1 MLAGLVI
8 INVHRDLHL
17 AVGGV
22 IVVAPHAGGILFLKG
37 KCVIAQNLLMLIGG
51 VHIKQ
56 EHAAF
61 FHKKT
66 RIGNGGIQIRDVVE
80 GVKGGYRCPDG
91 AVEIQLEQVLPQQQ
105 QPTGKPQLL
114 GFIPHHAEHL
124 LRLVDADHI
133 VTRLCQHQGQ
143 FPGAAAKV
151 GYNAIV
157 DAVGFQLCMDLAVQ
171 GVVVCLAVEF
181 IVKIGKFVVSHGVT
195 PLPHFP
201 QPLRR

>member
-1 MLAGLVI
+1 M
-8 INVHRDLHL
+8 
-17 AVGGV
+17 
-22 IVVAPHAGGILFLKG
+22 
-37 KCVIAQNLLMLIGG
+37 
-51 VHIKQ
+51 
-56 EHAAF
+56 
-61 FHKKT
+61 
-66 RIGNGGIQIRDVVE
+66 VE
-80 GVKGGYRCPDG
+80 GIKGGYRRPDG
-91 AVEIQLEQVLPQQQ
+91 TVEIQLEQVLPQQQ

-114 GFIPHHAEHL
+114 GFIPYHAEHL

-171 GVVVCLAVEF
+171 GVIVRFAVEF

-195 PLPHFP
+195 PLPRFP